1 MRASARAGEG
11 VQVHPASLERDLS
24 VPLTS
29 LSAVSTHTA
38 STDVRAR
45 HAQLATEVA
54 DHQFRYYVL
63 DAPIV
68 SDGQFDTLWRELV
81 EIEERHPE
89 LATPDSPTQKV
100 GGKFSTEFT
109 AHDHLERM
117 LSLDNAFSPDE
128 LRAWAERV
136 VRDVGEVSY
145 LCELKI
151 DGLAVNLLY
160 EDGVLT
166 RALTRGDGRTG
177 EDITLN
183 MRTLDEVPE
192 RLTGTAEF
200 PVPRLVEVRG
210 EVYFRLADFEALNAS
225 LVEAGKPP
233 FANPRNTAAGS
244 LRQKDPRVTASRHL
258 RLICHGL
265 GKRAGF
271 DPQRQS
277 EAYAALKAWGL
288 PVSDRTVVLHGVDEV
303 QKHVTYWGE
312 HRHDIEHEIDGV
324 VVKVDEV
331 ALQRRLGST
340 SRAPRWAIA
349 YKYPPEE
356 ATTRLLDIRVNVG
369 RTGRVTPFAFMEPVT
384 VSGSTVSL
392 ATLHNADE
400 VRRKGVLI
408 GDRVVIRKAGD
419 VIPEVLG
426 PVVEARDGTERA
438 FVMPTH
444 CPECGTALARQK
456 AGDVD
461 LRCPN
466 ARSCP
471 AQLRERIFHLAGR
484 GAFDIEVLGYEA
496 ATALLTSGVVRDEG
510 DVFALTE
517 DDLLRVELFRTK
529 AGALSANG
537 RKLLDNLDT
546 AKDRPLW
553 RVLVALSIRHVG
565 PTAAQ
570 ALAREFGSLD
580 AIEAAAEQAARDTAA
595 AGVSLTSDGTADDP
609 AIDDGAEQPGSA
621 EDAVA
626 GAATGEATGADVR
639 AEGDASR
646 MGPDEHAVA
655 DAADAE
661 AERAAADELAGDGA
675 KGTETER
682 AAAGELVD
690 GDAAGA
696 DAERAAEEVAL
707 VAAAKAARDADR
719 ARVKAVAAALA
730 PIASV
735 DGVGPT
741 IAAAVRDWFAVD
753 WHREVVARWRAAG
766 VRMVDEVDASVPRTL
781 EGLSI
786 VVTGS
791 MEEFSRDEA
800 KEAIMARGGR
810 AAGSVSGRRPS
821 SSRAKRRG
829 RSSTRPASW
838 AYRSS
843 TRRAS
848 VSCSTGGPRRLR
860 RWPRWTIDAPE
871 RARAPS
877 QSVVIFVWR
886 GWRLVL
892 SGRGDGP
899 AGGTVCGAAGGAE
912 RIASGGRAS
921 GAPGA
926 GPPPGPG
933 RPGRRPARRH
943 LGARTPPRA
952 GHAGDARTRARRR
965 RSRGDPHRGAV
976 DGDRR
981 HHRSLDR
988 ARPPPTDRG
997 RARLGPARPG
1007 EARLLLGERARAGV
1021 GGDLQRRRLGRHRR
1035 RAGRVDER

>member
-1 MRASARAGEG
+1 
-11 VQVHPASLERDLS
+11 
-24 VPLTS
+24 
-29 LSAVSTHTA
+29 VSTETGVRERHT
-38 STDVRAR
+38 R
-45 HAQLATEVA
+45 LAAEVA

-68 SDGQFDTLWRELV
+68 SDGQFDALWRELV
-81 EIEERHPE
+81 ELEEQHPE
-89 LATPDSPTQKV
+89 LVTPDSPTQKV

-109 AHDHLERM
+109 AYDHLERM

-136 VRDVGEVSY
+136 AREVGEVSY

-183 MRTLDEVPE
+183 MRTLEEVPE

-200 PVPRLVEVRG
+200 PVPKLVEVRG

-271 DPQRQS
+271 DPARQS
-277 EAYAALKAWGL
+277 EAYAALRAWGL
-288 PVSDRTVVLHGVDEV
+288 PVSDRTVVLHGVDKVIE
-303 QKHVTYWGE
+303 HVGYWGE

-331 ALQRRLGST
+331 ALQRRLGAT

-349 YKYPPEE
+349 YKYAPEE
-356 ATTRLLDIRVNVG
+356 ATTKLLDIRVNVG

-426 PVVEARDGTERA
+426 PVVDARDGTERA

-471 AQLRERIFHLAGR
+471 AQLRERLFHLAGR

-496 ATALLTSGVVRDEG
+496 ATALLTSGVLRDEG

-517 DDLLRVELFRTK
+517 DDLLRVDLFRTK
-529 AGALSANG
+529 AGTLSANG
-537 RKLLDNLDT
+537 RKLLDNLEA

-580 AIEAAAEQAARDTAA
+580 AVEAAAEQAARDTAA
-595 AGVSLTSDGTADDP
+595 AGVALTTDGTAGEPDD
-609 AIDDGAEQPGSA
+609 
-621 EDAVA
+621 A
-626 GAATGEATGADVR
+626 GDEPGEAAPPAVLGT
-639 AEGDASR
+639 
-646 MGPDEHAVA
+646 PD
-655 DAADAE
+655 DAA
-661 AERAAADELAGDGA
+661 
-675 KGTETER
+675 
-682 AAAGELVD
+682 
-690 GDAAGA
+690 AAGA
-696 DAERAAEEVAL
+696 DAAPDTDGATDESADAR
-707 VAAAKAARDADR
+707 VAAVAKAAREAERGR
-719 ARVKAVAAALA
+719 ARAVAAALA
-730 PIASV
+730 PIAGV

-753 WHREVVARWRAAG
+753 WHRDVVARWRAAG
-766 VRMVDEVDASVPRTL
+766 VRMVDEVDTSVARTL

-791 MEEFSRDEA
+791 MAGFSRDEA
-800 KEAIMARGGR
+800 KEAIMSRGGR
-810 AAGSVSGRRPS
+810 AAGSVSKKT
-821 SSRAKRRG
+821 AF
-829 RSSTRPASW
+829 
-838 AYRSS
+838 
-843 TRRAS
+843 
-848 VSCSTGGPRRLR
+848 
-860 RWPRWTIDAPE
+860 
-871 RARAPS
+871 
-877 QSVVIFVWR
+877 VV
-886 GWRLVL
+886 
-892 SGRGDGP
+892 
-899 AGGTVCGAAGGAE
+899 
-912 RIASGGRAS
+912 
-921 GAPGA
+921 
-926 GPPPGPG
+926 
-933 RPGRRPARRH
+933 
-943 LGARTPPRA
+943 
-952 GHAGDARTRARRR
+952 AGDAPGSKYDKALELGVPLLDEAGFRVLLERGPEAAREV
-965 RSRGDPHRGAV
+965 A
-976 DGDRR
+976 
-981 HHRSLDR
+981 
-988 ARPPPTDRG
+988 TI
-997 RARLGPARPG
+997 
-1007 EARLLLGERARAGV
+1007 
-1021 GGDLQRRRLGRHRR
+1021 GG
-1035 RAGRVDER
+1035 